1 MTHGSPQSLGSV
13 IDALLRQLGIQ
24 TKLKQYD
31 IVDVWGSIVGAQIA
45 SVTSIDKIEKN
56 VLVVKVTAAPWRTE
70 LTFRRSEILDKIHAA
85 MNSDAIKDIRF
96 R

>member
-1 MTHGSPQSLGSV
+1 MTQSAPELLGNV
-13 IDALLRQLGIQ
+13 IDALMRQLGMQ

-31 IVDVWGSIVGAQIA
+31 IVALWPSIVGEQIA
-45 SVTSIDKIEKN
+45 SMTGIDRIENN

-70 LTFRRSEILDKIHAA
+70 LTFRKKEILEKVHAA
-85 MNSDAIKDIRF
+85 MNSDSIKDIRF

>member
-1 MTHGSPQSLGSV
+1 MTQGSPLSLGSV
-13 IDALLRQLGIQ
+13 IDALVRQLGIQ

-31 IVDVWGSIVGAQIA
+31 IVDVWGLIVGAQIA

-70 LTFRRSEILDKIHAA
+70 LTFRKREILDKIHAA

>member
-1 MTHGSPQSLGSV
+1 MTQHPPESLGNV
-13 IDALLRQLGIQ
+13 IDALLHQLGMQ

-31 IVDVWGSIVGAQIA
+31 LVGLWPSIVGEQIA
-45 SVTSIDKIEKN
+45 GLTSVERIEKN

-70 LTFRRSEILDKIHAA
+70 LTFRKKEILEKVHAA
-85 MNSDAIKDIRF
+85 MNSDSIKDIRF

>member
-1 MTHGSPQSLGSV
+1 MTQGSPQLLGSV
-13 IDALLRQLGIQ
+13 IDALVRQLGIQ

-70 LTFRRSEILDKIHAA
+70 LTFRRSEILDKIHAT

>member
-1 MTHGSPQSLGSV
+1 MTQGSPQSLGSV
-13 IDALLRQLGIQ
+13 IDALVRQLGIR

-45 SVTSIDKIEKN
+45 SVTSIDKIERN

-70 LTFRRSEILDKIHAA
+70 LTFRKMEILDKIHAV

>member
-1 MTHGSPQSLGSV
+1 MTQGSPQSLGSV
-13 IDALLRQLGIQ
+13 IDALVRQLGIH

-70 LTFRRSEILDKIHAA
+70 LTFRKSEILDKIHTA

>member
-1 MTHGSPQSLGSV
+1 MTQGSPQSLGSV
-13 IDALLRQLGIQ
+13 IDALVRQLGIQ
-24 TKLKQYD
+24 IKLKQYD

-70 LTFRRSEILDKIHAA
+70 LTFRKSEILDKIHAA

>member
-1 MTHGSPQSLGSV
+1 MTQGSPQSLGSV
-13 IDALLRQLGIQ
+13 IDALVRQLGIH

-70 LTFRRSEILDKIHAA
+70 LTFRRSEILGKIHAA

>member
-1 MTHGSPQSLGSV
+1 MTQSSPESLGNV
-13 IDALLRQLGIQ
+13 IDALMHQLGMQ

-31 IVDVWGSIVGAQIA
+31 IVALWPSIVGEQIA
-45 SVTSIDKIEKN
+45 SMTSVDKIEKN

-70 LTFRRSEILDKIHAA
+70 LTFRRKEILEKVHAA
-85 MNSDAIKDIRF
+85 MNSDSIKDIRF